1 MITEVLMLHSNELTG
16 SITTNICDRL
26 DESLAWSQLTNLTAD
41 CDKITCDCCTCY
53 INGSL
58 VVSD

>member
-1 MITEVLMLHSNELTG
+1 MLHSNDLTG
-16 SITTNICDRL
+16 SITTNICNRL